1 MKRLLLVLVFS
12 LLVGGMLI
20 GWGKVALAQQAT
32 REQVPFNLLS
42 MRFGGSGYVASFALS
57 EMINKHSPWLRA
69 KFMETAGGLAN
80 MKAFS
85 ENPKQ
90 RKDSLAYTTWSG
102 TFLAVNAVPP
112 FFTTPYKGARAIS
125 TAQWIVHSYVTL
137 DPKIK
142 TPMDFVGKRIGLPP
156 KASSGRV
163 EPEILLKYAWGIFD
177 KVKIDYIGF
186 SESIQALRD
195 GMVDVAIYNPI
206 YIGVDKVAPSP
217 ALDEL
222 KALRIPCYYIPIP
235 REDVIRARE
244 KSGYPIFPGV
254 LPPGALGPE
263 QTEPFPHVKLTN
275 GWFADV
281 EFRDD
286 MAYEICRIIYEH
298 YKDFW
303 PYHVSLKGLSP
314 ENMPKLAASEA
325 EYHPGAI
332 KFYKEKGLK
341 IGFSE

>member
-1 MKRLLLVLVFS
+1 MKKLLLILVLS
-12 LLVGGMLI
+12 LLVSGLLF
-20 GWGKVALAQQAT
+20 GWDKVASAQQAT
-32 REQVPFNLLS
+32 HKQVAFNLLS

-57 EMINKHSPWLRA
+57 ELINKHSPWLRA
-69 KFMETAGGLAN
+69 KFSETAGGIAN
-80 MKAFS
+80 MRAFS
-85 ENPKQ
+85 ENPEK
-90 RKDSLAYTTWSG
+90 RKDSLAYTTWSA

-112 FFTTPYKGARAIS
+112 FFTKPYKGARAIS
-125 TAQWIVHSYVTL
+125 MAQWIVHSYVTL

-163 EPEILLKYAWGIFD
+163 EPEILLKYGWGIMD

-217 ALDEL
+217 ALEEL
-222 KALRIPCYYIPIP
+222 KALRVPYYYIPIP
-235 REDVIRARE
+235 KEDVIRARK
-244 KSGYPIFPGV
+244 KSGYPIFPAV

-281 EFRDD
+281 EFGDD

-298 YKDFW
+298 YKEFW
-303 PYHVSLKGLSP
+303 AYHVSLRGLSP

-341 IGFSE
+341 IGFSD